1 VVPASKLLS
10 NWYPTNE
17 WRDAYITIPDNLN
30 GCTVVAFTTSFGDA
44 WPNVDDTDW
53 AIEMRD
59 GFNAVVADYQYV
71 HAGGQRVYQENMSGP
86 PFVLSKGFT
95 LNIRY
100 RNGITAW
107 TLDSTSKG
115 YSLTLIVV

>member
-30 GCTVVAFTTSFGDA
+30 NCTAVAFSASFGDD
-44 WPNVDDTDW
+44 WPSADDTDW
-53 AIEMRD
+53 AIEMRND
-59 GFNAVVADYQYV
+59 FNVVVATYQYV
-71 HAGGQRVYQENMSGP
+71 HTGGNRVYQENMA
-86 PFVLSKGFT
+86 PFVLFKGYT

-107 TLDSTSKG
+107 TVDSTSKG
-115 YSLTLIVV
+115 YSLTLIVTQ